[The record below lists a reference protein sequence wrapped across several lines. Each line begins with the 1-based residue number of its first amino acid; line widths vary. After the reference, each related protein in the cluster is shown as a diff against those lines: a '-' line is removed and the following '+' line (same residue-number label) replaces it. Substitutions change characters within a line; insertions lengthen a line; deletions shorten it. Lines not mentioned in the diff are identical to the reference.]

1 MMTTSKTIAVYGS
14 SAVSQD
20 SDIAAQ
26 AERIGYQLASVGFRV
41 SNGGYMG
48 VMEAC
53 SRGAR
58 NAGGEVV
65 GVTCAMFR
73 DRSPNT
79 HLTEELKTMDLN
91 ERIVT
96 LMRISDAYVV
106 LDGAIGTFAELFLA
120 WNLVYMG
127 WDKPIIVVG
136 EPMRRA
142 ITALE
147 EHTEIDQRQMKYI
160 EFAPDIDDAVNRLR
174 ARFGI

>member
-1 MMTTSKTIAVYGS
+1 MTSPKTIAVYGS
-14 SAVSQD
+14 SAVLQD
-20 SDIAAQ
+20 SDICAQ

-48 VMEAC
+48 VMAAC

-58 NAGGEVV
+58 NAGGEVI
-65 GVTCAMFR
+65 GVTCEMFK

-79 HLTEELKTMDLN
+79 HLTEEISTKDLN

-96 LMRISDAYVV
+96 LMNISDAYVI

-127 WDKPIIVVG
+127 WDKSIIVVG
-136 EPMRRA
+136 ESMRRA
-142 ITALE
+142 VLALQ
-147 EHTEIDQRQMKYI
+147 EHTEIDERQMKYI
-160 EFAPDIDDAVNRLR
+160 EFSPDVDDAVKRLR
-174 ARFGI
+174 ARFGC

>member
-1 MMTTSKTIAVYGS
+1 MSDTQTIAVYGS
-14 SAVSQD
+14 SAITQD

-26 AERIGYQLASVGFRV
+26 AERIGYQLASAGFRV

-58 NAGGEVV
+58 NAGGQVV
-65 GVTCAMFR
+65 GVTCALFR

-79 HLTEELKTMDLN
+79 HLTEEIPTQDLN

-96 LMRISDAYVV
+96 LMKISDAYVIM
-106 LDGAIGTFAELFLA
+106 DGAIGTFAELFLA

-127 WDKPIIVVG
+127 WNKPIIVVG
-136 EPMRRA
+136 EPMRNA
-142 ITALE
+142 VLALQ
-147 EHTEIDQRQMKYI
+147 EHTEIDERQMKLI
-160 EFAPDIDDAVNRLR
+160 EFSPDVDDAVKRLR
-174 ARFGI
+174 ARFGR